1 MKKCNHCKKYKGLSE
16 FSKDSETKDG
26 FKLTCKKC
34 CSNYYKQYYNKNS
47 EKLKEKTRLY
57 RVNNKEKTIESV
69 KNWQRL
75 NIEHIKEYNKQYK
88 QQHKEELKN
97 HYIAT
102 KEKHLKKKKEYRI
115 KNKEKIKKYRE
126 SRKEQRKLYLKANKK
141 RILKVANIYRKN
153 KYKTDVNFR
162 LAYNLRNKLYKT
174 ITRQTKTKSALELV
188 GCSIKQLKQH
198 PESQFKPG
206 MSWDNYGFYGWHID
220 HIKSCCTFDLS
231 KPEEQLKCF
240 NYKNL
245 RPLWAIE
252 NLSRSRT

>member
-1 MKKCNHCKKYKGLSE
+1 MKKCNHCKKYKKLSE

-47 EKLKEKTRLY
+47 EKQKEKSRKY
-57 RVNNKEKTIESV
+57 YKNNKEKIKEWA
-69 KNWQRL
+69 KNWYKL
-75 NIEHIKEYNKQYK
+75 NIEHVKKRNKKYKE
-88 QQHKEELKN
+88 QHKEELKK
-97 HYIAT
+97 YYVSRRDREIKRMRA
-102 KEKHLKKKKEYRI
+102 YRI

-126 SRKEQRKLYLKANKK
+126 SRKEQHKLYLKANKK
-141 RILKVANIYRKN
+141 RILEVANIYRKN
-153 KYKTDVNFR
+153 KYKTDINFR

-174 ITRQTKTKSALELV
+174 ITKQTKNKSALELV
-188 GCSIKQLKQH
+188 GCSIEFLKKH
-198 PESQFKPG
+198 LESQFKPG

-245 RPLWAIE
+245 RPLWAKE
-252 NLSRSRT
+252 NLSRSRI